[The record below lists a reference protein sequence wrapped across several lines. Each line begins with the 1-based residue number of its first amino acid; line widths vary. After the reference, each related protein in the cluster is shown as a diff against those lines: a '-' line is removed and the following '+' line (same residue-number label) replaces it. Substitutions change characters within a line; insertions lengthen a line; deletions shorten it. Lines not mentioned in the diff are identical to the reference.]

1 MKCSN
6 ISFMGTTN
14 VYALT
19 DTHQDTRK
27 TRTLLSKVIDD
38 SNKNDNVLLLNAG
51 DMFKGIYP
59 KSLEKD
65 SYIKAK
71 ELSPSLE
78 IVTALG
84 NNDFGFNSSHLDYL
98 ISTVKEFYQK
108 GIKVVCANVFDS
120 KTNKRPFWLKPYT
133 IVERDGDRTFV
144 TGFCLD
150 DLNIKG
156 KPLSQKDKSTVTDEI
171 KEAIEKENPDNVI
184 VLNHDYL
191 NSSVEIYEDFK
202 QKDIPL
208 DVIVG
213 GHDHTP
219 KGHFHPEENIF
230 YPSAFANSLI
240 HFDIKNDS
248 SGKKIKHP
256 EIIDV
261 SNIQINPDMEEELIS
276 YEKETGLL
284 DIIAPCII
292 NFYKKYS
299 DPCSLGSFLADEIK
313 EETKT
318 DICLFSTGLTVKPL
332 PYIEEGCI
340 TNYDF
345 QKTMMAKLFI
355 KKVLMTPDELKEV
368 LEWSYSNRTRELF
381 ANPRFL
387 QASSNLRV
395 DGVCDKVRKKY
406 TINEIYINDK
416 PVLNKDTLISVSVD
430 EFIAYGGQ
438 GFNMFNRMKKEDTN
452 IRIDEA
458 LKRALIEAPL
468 KYEKGFN
475 YPEYK
480 INERIIDSA
489 YASD

>member
-133 IVERDGDRTFV
+133 IVERDGDRTFI
-144 TGFCLD
+144 TGFCID
-150 DLNIKG
+150 DINSSGTSLV
-156 KPLSQKDKSTVTDEI
+156 QKDKSLVEDEI
-171 KEAIEKENPDNVI
+171 KRAIKEENPDNVI
-184 VLNHDYL
+184 ILNHDYL
-191 NSSVEIYEDFK
+191 DSSVEIYEDFK
-202 QKDIPL
+202 KDSLPP
-208 DVIVG
+208 DVIIG

-219 KGHFHPEENIF
+219 KGHLHPERHIY
-230 YPSAFANSLI
+230 YPAAFAQNMLNFKIINSNGKKQI
-240 HFDIKNDS
+240 EEPAIIKESDIK
-248 SGKKIKHP
+248 
-256 EIIDV
+256 
-261 SNIQINPDMEEELIS
+261 INKDMEADIAQ
-276 YEKETGLL
+276 YERQTGLL
-284 DIIAPCII
+284 DPIAPSVVD
-292 NFYKKYS
+292 FYKKYS

-452 IRIDEA
+452 VRIDEA